1 MKTLLAAAAIAA
13 ILVATI
19 IMSVKAYM
27 SVPIAIFSH
36 STGQCVKILH
46 DGDIKAPCGKLPDRY
61 HTEWTQ

>member
-1 MKTLLAAAAIAA
+1 MKTLLAASAIAV

-19 IMSVKAYM
+19 IMSVKAYI

-46 DGDIKAPCGKLPDRY
+46 DGSIKAPCGTLPERY
-61 HTEWTQ
+61 HMEWMQ

>member
-36 STGQCVKILH
+36 STVQCVKILH
-46 DGDIKAPCGKLPDRY
+46 GGDIKAPCGKLPDRY

>member
-1 MKTLLAAAAIAA
+1 MKTLLTASTVAT
-13 ILVATI
+13 ILVVAI
-19 IMSVKAYM
+19 IMSVKAYI

-46 DGDIKAPCGKLPDRY
+46 DGGIKAPCGTLPDRY